1 MIMHKL
7 YLKIFLCQP
16 LGDYHDLY
24 MKTDVL
30 LQAVFENFPE
40 SFLIIVN
47 STLHI
52 LHEYDFELDRLTV

>member
-1 MIMHKL
+1 M
-7 YLKIFLCQP
+7 Q
-16 LGDYHDLY
+16 
-24 MKTDVL
+24 TDVL

-52 LHEYDFELDRLTV
+52 LHESDFELDRLTV